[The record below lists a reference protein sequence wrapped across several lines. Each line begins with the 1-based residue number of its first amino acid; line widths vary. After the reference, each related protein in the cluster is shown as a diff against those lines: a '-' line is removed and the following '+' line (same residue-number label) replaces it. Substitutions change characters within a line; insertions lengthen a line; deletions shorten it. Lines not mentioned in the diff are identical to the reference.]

1 MRRINAEQ
9 SPEKVREELG
19 EREKKHFG
27 EDIQG
32 CEGVNRRSSLLGAVP
47 FDSEM
52 SGMERCGEAGDAA
65 TPQTR
70 FLAN

>member
-19 EREKKHFG
+19 EREKNHFG

-32 CEGVNRRSSLLGAVP
+32 CKGSLLGAVP

-70 FLAN
+70 FLPN